1 MYNIWL
7 LQPLVF
13 FLWKLRFQSFQVS
26 LRFCFTIHV
35 DGRGSSH
42 FEFASLFHGDV
53 VGIGP
58 RFPPKIRSIQFY
70 LSITKTDFPK
80 LCDSY
85 WNCLAVSRFS
95 DSPRDLEA
103 KLWDHELT
111 AQTER
116 VRCLPSSIGVLIS
129 LKETN
134 LNVTHDKLYLTRKSR
149 RPFYIMQIAKQELS
163 DTCMD
168 ENRCPILKTLIY
180 FMQKNSTMYASKSHE
195 HPKFHLTESS
205 SPKWHLAIY

>member
-1 MYNIWL
+1 MLFNIWL

-13 FLWKLRFQSFQVS
+13 FLWKLRFQSLQVS
-26 LRFCFTIHV
+26 LRFCLTIHV
-35 DGRGSSH
+35 DRKGSSH
-42 FEFASLFHGDV
+42 FEFVNLRAFQQTLVNQFVSWDV

-58 RFPPKIRSIQFY
+58 RFPPKIRLIQFY

-111 AQTER
+111 AQTVR
-116 VRCLPSSIGVLIS
+116 VRMSSLVALSSYLPEENQSKCDSW
-129 LKETN
+129 
-134 LNVTHDKLYLTRKSR
+134 
-149 RPFYIMQIAKQELS
+149 QALS
-163 DTCMD
+163 
-168 ENRCPILKTLIY
+168 
-180 FMQKNSTMYASKSHE
+180 
-195 HPKFHLTESS
+195 HPYK
-205 SPKWHLAIY
+205 

>member
-1 MYNIWL
+1 MGMW
-7 LQPLVF
+7 
-13 FLWKLRFQSFQVS
+13 
-26 LRFCFTIHV
+26 
-35 DGRGSSH
+35 
-42 FEFASLFHGDV
+42 
-53 VGIGP
+53 GIGP
-58 RFPPKIRSIQFY
+58 RFPPKIRLIQFY

-116 VRCLPSSIGVLIS
+116 VRCLSSSIGVLIS

-195 HPKFHLTESS
+195 HPKFHLTESF
-205 SPKWHLAIY
+205 SPKWYLAIY